1 MSARIDSIKEY
12 LGTLNTR
19 SIRLTRKKTTPA
31 HKLVSKG
38 DMGLLHALIRPDI
51 LINKPGYLQINDN
64 YHRVVAAAGYPS
76 KIKFQWFYDMVNNHA
91 TPVDYTQHIIP
102 QDTDDAISMMQKHL
116 LKLQTEIELK
126 NIDKNPIPEQLMIK
140 LSAAKEK
147 LAKLSSG
154 SEKSFT
160 IANYFTVNSQD
171 LKTLTKRTSNVKSML
186 GGKMIIP
193 SVLSF
198 QHLLGY
204 QAMMPTATDNVGLV
218 RHVDST
224 SCALSLALPGRARLN
239 TTEHGQILFMDRK
252 TGLPIA
258 FDRFDPSMMNA
269 NVVMLAGSGRGKTF
283 LTTKDI
289 LQQIYEGRDVMIIDY
304 KGEYAP
310 LIKHFDGL
318 QIEIKEGSNIAF
330 NPFQLNTGPSDTLT
344 TKQQDL
350 PAFFDMLIGGV
361 TDATRSIL
369 ISVIAETYAAAG
381 ITESRSTWTKQPPS
395 MIEFYSC
402 FKEHLSKMPQGPT
415 MYAAETLLGRIAPF
429 ADGPFKSFFCGT
441 EQIDLDSPLIN
452 YDISEVPETVRPAI
466 MYMIMNQTYDYM
478 LKSQRGFRTLYMDEA
493 WSVLASESKRVK
505 DIVKT
510 CRSFRLSL
518 FVITQD
524 LDDVIS
530 SAAGMAILGNTA
542 VKIILGME
550 HVHAEPVGRMA
561 GLQKGDWQKLKTM
574 QKGEG
579 FIVIGGT
586 SVEFKTPSSKME
598 YDLITDAKADQSI
611 DEMEMDL
618 SPEFYRQKGLSDLQK
633 SYLLDNGFEH
643 ATNCPTLGK
652 GNANYYVRDKP
663 ANQGDKH
670 FILTRLIA
678 EAAETAGLDYEIH
691 DYGHDFDVSVI
702 SSEGAIIGFE
712 VETGSNNVADV
723 LVKVNRLNEA
733 CSKSEAKEWYF
744 VVPSTLEKRY
754 SEYHGQTVTRGK
766 VADLLS
772 KFAGKETETPAE

>member
-1 MSARIDSIKEY
+1 MTTRYESVKEY
-12 LGTLNTR
+12 FGTLNTQ
-19 SIRLTRKKTTPA
+19 SIKLTRAK
-31 HKLVSKG
+31 HKPTYTILSKQS
-38 DMGLLHALIRPDI
+38 MGLLHAMLRPDTI
-51 LINKPGYLQINDN
+51 VNNPNYLQLNDG

-76 KIKFQWFYDMVNNHA
+76 KIKFQWFYDMVNSRS
-91 TPVDYTQHIIP
+91 TPVDYTQHIEP
-102 QDTDDAISMMQKHL
+102 QDTEEAIAVMQKHIQ
-116 LKLQTEIELK
+116 KLATEIKLK
-126 NIDKNPIPEQLMIK
+126 EIDEKPIPEHLKIK
-140 LSAAKEK
+140 IGAAKTK

-154 SEKSFT
+154 EEKSFT
-160 IANYFTVNSQD
+160 IANYFTVSAPDQ
-171 LKTLTKRTSNVKSML
+171 KMLTKLTANIRSML

-193 SVLSF
+193 QVLTF
-198 QHLLGY
+198 QHLSGY
-204 QAMMPTATDNVGLV
+204 TSMMPTATDTVGLV

-239 TTEHGQILFMDRK
+239 TTEHGQILFVDRK

-258 FDRFDPSMMNA
+258 FDRFDRSMMNA
-269 NVVMLAGSGRGKTF
+269 NVVMLAGSGRGKSF

-289 LQQIYEGRDVMIIDY
+289 LQQIYEGRDIMIIDY
-304 KGEYAP
+304 KGEYAH
-310 LIKHFDGL
+310 LIKHFDGV
-318 QIEIKEGSNIAF
+318 QVEIKEGSNIAF

-369 ISVIAETYAAAG
+369 ISVISETYAACG
-381 ITESRSTWTKQPPS
+381 ITESRSTWTKTPPS
-395 MIEFYSC
+395 MIEFYTC
-402 FKEHLSKMPQGPT
+402 FKAHLSKMQQGPT
-415 MYAAETLLGRIAPF
+415 YYAAETLLGRIAPF

-452 YDISEVPETVRPAI
+452 YDISQVPETVRPAI

-493 WSVLASESKRVK
+493 WSVLSSESKRVK

-550 HVHAEPVGRMA
+550 HVHAEPVGRMT
-561 GLQKGDWQKLKTM
+561 GLQKNDWKKLKTM

-579 FIVIGGT
+579 FIIIGGT

-598 YDLITDAKADQSI
+598 YDLITNTKPNQSI
-611 DEMEMDL
+611 DEIEMDL
-618 SPEFYRQKGLSDLQK
+618 SPEFYRQKGLSEEQQQ
-633 SYLLDNGFEH
+633 YLLSNDFEQV
-643 ATNCPTLGK
+643 TNCPTLGK
-652 GNANYYVRDKP
+652 GNANYYIRDKP
-663 ANQGDKH
+663 KNQGEKH

-678 EAAETAGLDYEIH
+678 EAAESADLGFEIH
-691 DYGHDFDVSVI
+691 DYGLGFDVSVI
-702 SSEGAIIGFE
+702 RSDGRILGFE
-712 VETGSNNVADV
+712 VETGSNNSSSVIK
-723 LVKVNRLNEA
+723 KVTRLNEE
-733 CSKSEAKEWYF
+733 CSKTEGKEWYF
-744 VVPSTLEKRY
+744 VVPSGLAKKYAEH
-754 SEYHGQTVTRGK
+754 HGQTVTRGTIGS
-766 VADLLS
+766 LLS
-772 KFAGKETETPAE
+772 EFAGVDENKTEQ